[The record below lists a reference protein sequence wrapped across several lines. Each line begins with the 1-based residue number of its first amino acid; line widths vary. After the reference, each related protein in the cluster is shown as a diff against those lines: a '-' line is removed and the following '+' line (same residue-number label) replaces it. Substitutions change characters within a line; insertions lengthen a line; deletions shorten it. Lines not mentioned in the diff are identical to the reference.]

1 MNLEIFDTYEILSYN
16 VAEQVI
22 SVIIKKPEA
31 LICLAAGDT
40 PKRSYEILAQEL
52 KARKIDYQKV
62 HFIGLDEWIGISPE
76 NPGSCQFFLRQTLL
90 SPLEIKAENIH
101 LFNAMAEDIHNECEK
116 MDNIIEQLGGIDL
129 IVVGI
134 GMNGHIGF
142 NEPGVSWNKNSHIAN
157 LDEVTQKVGQK
168 YFSTQTHLTQ
178 GITIGLKQL
187 LNSKTALLLA
197 NGLKKA
203 SIIKKA
209 LEEEMN
215 ENIPASIFQKHANG
229 LVFLDR
235 ESSSGLSS

>member
-16 VAEQVI
+16 VAEQLI
-22 SVIIKKPEA
+22 SAIIKKTEA

-116 MDNIIEQLGGIDL
+116 MDNRIEQLGGIDL

-168 YFSTQTHLTQ
+168 YFSTPTHLTQ

-187 LNSKTALLLA
+187 LNAITALLLA

-209 LEEEMN
+209 LAEEMTA
-215 ENIPASIFQKHANG
+215 NIPASIFQKHANG
-229 LVFLDR
+229 LVFLDG